1 MQKKKLTP
9 MNEVILIAYAISP
22 TEGSESGAG
31 WALLRAHIYLKHDVT
46 LVTTGSELKKLR
58 EDNEFSSLKIKVVE
72 IPEFK
77 FLTKYSHMIPFS
89 IQLRHLVWNLQIFR
103 TVRRLTRTDPNLIVH
118 YGTYAGDWNIN
129 ILHLLNSS
137 VYKLWGPVGGA
148 QRIPLKFMISL
159 GPRGIIEDISKRLVG
174 STFRTIIKKRLS
186 NSKSVILCA
195 NSATYQTYF
204 KSTRVL
210 LAQNIVLENLYPG
223 LTERKSNIVFGCG
236 RLIPWKNWKLAI
248 LAMKYVDDKHLII
261 AGEGPDSHRLE
272 KLIDKHKLRGKV
284 SLIGRIEREL
294 VLQYM
299 RECDAFVFP
308 SLRDSASWALAEGV
322 LLNCKVV
329 ALDLP
334 GSAAVTGKSGVVLID
349 SDQTNLEKSFGNAI
363 SSNLAV
369 RNYGVEFDLTR
380 LAEVIEESI
389 KEVLRT

>member
-1 MQKKKLTP
+1 

-31 WALLRAHIYLKHDVT
+31 WALLRAHIYLEHKMT
-46 LVTTGSELKKLR
+46 LVTTRSELKKLR
-58 EDNEFSSLKIKVVE
+58 EDKEFSSLKIKVVE

-77 FLTKYSHMIPFS
+77 FLAKYSDIIPFS
-89 IQLRHLVWNLQIFR
+89 IQLRHLVWNLQIFHP
-103 TVRRLTRTDPNLIVH
+103 VRRLTRTDPNLIVH

-129 ILHLLNSS
+129 ILHLLNSR

-148 QRIPLKFMISL
+148 QRIPLKFLFSL
-159 GPRGIIEDISKRLVG
+159 GPRGMLEDISKRLVG
-174 STFRTIIKKRLS
+174 STFRIVIKKRLS

-195 NSATYQTYF
+195 NSATYQTYS

-223 LTERKSNIVFGCG
+223 LTERKSNMVFGCG
-236 RLIPWKNWKLAI
+236 RLIPWKNWRLAI

-261 AGEGPDSHRLE
+261 AGEGPDLHRLE
-272 KLIDKHKLRGKV
+272 KIIDKHKLRSKV
-284 SLIGRIEREL
+284 SLIGRIERET
-294 VLQYM
+294 VLQYI

-322 LLNCKVV
+322 LLKCKVV

-349 SDQTNLEKSFGNAI
+349 AGQRNLEKSFGNAI
-363 SSNLAV
+363 ASNPAV
-369 RNYGVEFDLTR
+369 RNQGVDFDLSR
-380 LAEVIEESI
+380 LAEVIEESM
-389 KEVLRT
+389 KELLRI